1 MDLLLKILD
10 PLLGMIILAI
20 IFGVGSWLIERAKWM
35 MKESQP
41 QWVRCV
47 VPVLI
52 VILILWFLSTWWGLL
67 NLGFA
72 MLLFSFF
79 LMTPKGYGRW
89 SGGFSEDVNQF
100 WWFCVLREFII
111 NYFFKVDGLKEME
124 KQQRPS
130 GRVLT

>member
-1 MDLLLKILD
+1 MYLAIKCVIGEVFLDLLLKILD

-100 WWFCVLREFII
+100 GGFVFCASLLLII
-111 NYFFKVDGLKEME
+111 FSK
-124 KQQRPS
+124 
-130 GRVLT
+130 LTD